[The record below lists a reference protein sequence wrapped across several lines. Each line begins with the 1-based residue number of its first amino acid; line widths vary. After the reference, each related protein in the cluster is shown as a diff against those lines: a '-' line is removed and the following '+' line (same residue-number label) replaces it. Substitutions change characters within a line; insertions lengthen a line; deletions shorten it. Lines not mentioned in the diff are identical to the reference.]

1 MLLHSN
7 KESAKPKLQTVE
19 QVSSG
24 GVAYRIGEA
33 GPEVAL
39 ISVGPQERWQL
50 PKGIVDA
57 GETPDVTAVREV
69 REEAGINT
77 RLLRKIDTIEYWF
90 VGSQGRQRV
99 RFHKFVHFFLLQY
112 TSGNTADHDYEVN
125 EARWVPLEKA
135 QHMLSFKSEKNVV
148 EQAKALIKGI
158 QA

>member
-7 KESAKPKLQTVE
+7 KESARPKLQTVE

-112 TSGNTADHDYEVN
+112 TSGNTTDHDYEVN